1 MDNKRT
7 NTIFAA
13 ILVAGLIVMFPSF
26 LSDLLFFEHHSDH
39 RAYVVDVSSMAEAP
53 EEEALPVVLPLL
65 ASADV
70 AKGEAIGKA
79 CAACHSFD
87 KGGAT
92 KVGPN
97 LWNVVN
103 GPKAHIKDFKYSDGL
118 AGMGGN
124 WDYESLNHFLYKP
137 AKYITGTKMN
147 YGGLKKVED
156 RAHVI
161 AWLRTLSDAPA
172 NPPTESDIQALNAA
186 AEAEESL
193 DGAAPAAED
202 TPAETAVAP
211 PAAPTASEVPPAAES
226 APVVA
231 PVTESPVAETPAA
244 TVPAAAS
251 VTEAPPVVETPAT
264 PPAP

>member
-13 ILVAGLIVMFPSF
+13 ILVSGLIVMFPSF
-26 LSDLLFFEHHSDH
+26 FADLLFFEHHSEH
-39 RAYVVDVSSMAEAP
+39 RAYIVDVSSMAEAP
-53 EEEALPVVLPLL
+53 EEEALPIVLPLL

-97 LWNVVN
+97 LWNVVQ

-118 AGMGGN
+118 AGMGGT
-124 WDYESLNHFLYKP
+124 WDYEALNHFFYKP
-137 AKYITGTKMN
+137 AKYISGTKMN

-172 NPPTESDIQALNAA
+172 NLPTEEEIKALEALAESAEAPEA
-186 AEAEESL
+186 AEASSTEE
-193 DGAAPAAED
+193 AAPAATESV
-202 TPAETAVAP
+202 PIGTAAP
-211 PAAPTASEVPPAAES
+211 P
-226 APVVA
+226 
-231 PVTESPVAETPAA
+231 ETPAA
-244 TVPAAAS
+244 PQ
-251 VTEAPPVVETPAT
+251 
-264 PPAP
+264 